1 MNKPSTTSASTP
13 QAQARLAEIRAE
25 ISGRLWPV
33 NAGMSSADF
42 NELMDQMAQL
52 QWNFEWRAASSTSA
66 QIDTRAG
73 ASDRRRVPPVPPLDE
88 ITGEDPQH
96 E

>member
-1 MNKPSTTSASTP
+1 MNAPSTTSASTP

-52 QWNFEWRAASSTSA
+52 QWNFERRAIQSMTG
-66 QIDTRAG
+66 QVNTRAG
-73 ASDRRRVPPVPPLDE
+73 HIDRRRN
-88 ITGEDPQH
+88 IGSGTRTKT
-96 E
+96 